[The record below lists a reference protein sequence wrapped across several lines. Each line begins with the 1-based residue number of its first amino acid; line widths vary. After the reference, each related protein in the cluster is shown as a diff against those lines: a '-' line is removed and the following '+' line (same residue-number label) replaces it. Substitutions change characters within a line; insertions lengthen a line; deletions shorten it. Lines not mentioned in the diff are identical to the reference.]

1 MKVFAISDAQAF
13 VKTGAKEFR
22 YNREIR
28 LTPSAKDVLTESGI
42 KIVFDADATATVGA
56 APAPAASTG
65 SAAPAAA
72 AAPAAK
78 PTAST
83 GEILALFNSKEA
95 QAMKAMICDI
105 GHRCWQRDYNDGNGG
120 NISARLGDYYLCTPT
135 GVSKGFM
142 KPEMICLVDGEG
154 NQVAG
159 NAPWRRTSE
168 ILSHLGIYRMVP
180 AAAAVVH
187 AHPIHATAFAMAG
200 IEPPQCLIPEVE
212 VFVGTIP
219 VAEYKTPGSP
229 QMSDILGRLA
239 PKHQSILM
247 GNHGVICWGTSI
259 EDAYFKMEIT
269 DSYCRTLWV
278 AAQLP
283 TKRTTIPRDEM
294 KILLDMKKKMGL
306 PDERLTPQGE
316 TKLCAADPWEF
327 IADRP
332 MACAT
337 PARAGD
343 INPTQATN
351 AELEKLVKQVT
362 DQVIEALSKS

>member
-1 MKVFAISDAQAF
+1 MKVFSIADALAF

-22 YNREIR
+22 FSRDTR
-28 LTPSAKDVLTESGI
+28 MTPSSRDVLIEHGV
-42 KIVFDADATATVGA
+42 KMVFDA
-56 APAPAASTG
+56 S
-65 SAAPAAA
+65 SSCNAAA
-72 AAPAAK
+72 ASSGPTTAAAK
-78 PTAST
+78 PASGGNSS
-83 GEILALFNSKEA
+83 GEALALFNSPQA
-95 QAMKAMICDI
+95 QEMKRLICDI

-120 NISARLGDYYLCTPT
+120 NISARLGEYFLCTPT

-142 KPEMICLVDGEG
+142 KPEMVCLVDADG

-159 NAPWRRTSE
+159 NAPYKRTSE
-168 ILSHLGIYRMVP
+168 ILSHLGIYKSVP

-229 QMSDILGRLA
+229 QMSEVLGKLA
-239 PKHQSILM
+239 PKHQSVLM

-278 AAQLP
+278 ASQLP
-283 TKRTTIPRDEM
+283 TKRTTIPKDEM
-294 KILLDMKKKMGL
+294 RILLDLKKKLGL
-306 PDERLTPQGE
+306 PDERLQPSGE
-316 TKLCAADPWEF
+316 AKLCESDPWEF
-327 IADRP
+327 ITDRP

-337 PARAGD
+337 PAGPSIPA
-343 INPTQATN
+343 QVTN
-351 AELEKLVKQVT
+351 AELEQLVRKISDEVFSS
-362 DQVIEALSKS
+362 LNKG